1 VEIKPLTSG
10 FFLYF
15 IDMEVLDNLGK
26 VIIADYQRL
35 LEQAGKK
42 ASGALIGSLRYEVK
56 IGEGFYEVVFFGE
69 GYWKNVEFGRRGR
82 ERDNGYGVAPDMKF
96 PPINEI
102 KDLIRIKPIL
112 PTPDARGRI
121 PDENQL
127 AFLIARAITY
137 NGILPTN
144 AMTKT
149 LETNENVIEQ
159 TSQMI
164 VNEIIKKIDILWP
177 QFQVV

>member
-1 VEIKPLTSG
+1 
-10 FFLYF
+10 
-15 IDMEVLDNLGK
+15 MAVLDNLGK

-35 LEQAGKK
+35 LEQKGKK
-42 ASGALIGSLRYEVK
+42 ASGALIGNLRYEVK
-56 IGEGFYEVVFFGE
+56 IGDGFYEVVFFGE
-69 GYWKNVEFGRRGR
+69 DYWKNVEFGRRGR

-96 PPINEI
+96 PPINAI
-102 KDLIRIKPIL
+102 KDWIRIKPIL

-149 LETNENVIEQ
+149 LEANENVIEQ

-177 QFQVV
+177 QFQAE